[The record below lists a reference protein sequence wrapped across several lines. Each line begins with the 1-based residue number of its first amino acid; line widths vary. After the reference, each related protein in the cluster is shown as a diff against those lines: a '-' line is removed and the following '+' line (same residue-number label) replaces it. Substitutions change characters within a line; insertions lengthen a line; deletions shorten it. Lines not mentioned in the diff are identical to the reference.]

1 MLSSIEPVSKITIIP
16 RGIAGGYTK
25 TLSEDKDYET
35 RSYIKDLL
43 AMMMGGRTAEELVFN
58 EMTNGAS
65 SDIKHATDVARNMVT
80 NWGMSDKLG
89 PRTFGQKEELVFLG
103 REISEQ
109 RDYGDKVADLI
120 DEEVNAIITESHEK
134 ARNILTENRAKLTQI
149 AETLLVR
156 ETLEGEELEKLF
168 NEPVTEQLKKEEVVV
183 PASDSKAPAKDKPAT
198 QKAPL
203 LPELPKQSP
212 ATS

>member
-1 MLSSIEPVSKITIIP
+1 M
-16 RGIAGGYTK
+16 
-25 TLSEDKDYET
+25 
-35 RSYIKDLL
+35 L
-43 AMMMGGRTAEELVFN
+43 AMIMGGRTAEELVFN

-65 SDIKHATDVARNMVT
+65 DDIKRATDAARHMVT
-80 NWGMSDKLG
+80 NLGMSDKLG

-120 DEEVNAIITESHEK
+120 DEEVNAIITEAHEK
-134 ARNILTENRAKLTQI
+134 ARNILTENRAKLNQI

-156 ETLEGEELEKLF
+156 ETLEGEELDKLLAS
-168 NEPVTEQLKKEEVVV
+168 EVSVPAVKEEPAVTV
-183 PASDSKAPAKDKPAT
+183 PEAKLPVKDRPG
-198 QKAPL
+198 KAPL
-203 LPELPKQSP
+203 LPEFPPKQSP